1 MFILNVVLN
10 LILNFVQLIALCLI
24 AYEQSSLMLSKP
36 FGHNSFALLPKLN
49 PPVSIAARMLQLFRR
64 FARMWLRYT
73 TITLLIL
80 WTAIVLPIWRGQA
93 AGVSWVQL
101 IVVGTIEEAKTVLDQ
116 LQKGDDFAALARAR
130 SIDPTANGGGYFQV
144 DPDDLR
150 AELRDALRAVQPGQ
164 VTGIVKIQA
173 GYAILKIAKEGP
185 AASGAAED
193 RTRALAVTG
202 PPSVRLTPGVSGYT
216 EFYDALQAGIP
227 TGGDARRDWAM
238 DLKGVCA
245 ARERAPVN
253 AIAALRDRLAHD
265 AAKMEP
271 LRLAYTHY
279 TLAELLSA
287 QGDFE
292 NSIKEWEIVYR
303 DALASSNS
311 ELAQHMEAVLGV
323 GYLHRASSDY
333 AIHGPIDEGR
343 IFPGH
348 PGAMHLRPGDVEKAI
363 EYLTKALKREPA
375 NGELQWLLNV
385 AYMTQG
391 SYPSKV
397 PKDALIPPSVFAS
410 KENLGR
416 FPDVAPAAGLNIL
429 GMAGGVIIDDFDN
442 DGLLDVVTSEVD
454 DCAPLHY
461 FHNNG
466 DGTFSNR
473 TKESGLA
480 DQTGGLNII
489 QADYNNDGCVDILVL
504 RGGWEFGRRRSL
516 LRNNCDGTFTDVT
529 AESGLLAGPVLPS
542 QTAVW
547 LDIDN
552 DGNLDLFIGNENG
565 PGQLFRNQGDGTF
578 VETSHRAGVD
588 QVSYSKAVISADY
601 DNDGYPDLFVSNYNG
616 PDFLYHNNGNGT
628 FTEVSQK
635 AGLQTPWLSFAAWF
649 FDYDN
654 DGWPDLF
661 VTGYYFSIEEVAHS
675 YMGLPRKG
683 ETLKLFKNM
692 RDGTF
697 KDVTAETGL
706 DRVFMPMGA
715 NFGDIDND
723 GFLDLYLGMG
733 SPSYTTLMP
742 NVLMHNQEGKRFVDI
757 TTSSGTGA
765 LAKGH
770 GVAFADLNNDGD
782 EDLFIVMGG
791 PDIGDR
797 YTSRL
802 FENPGGHGNDWITLH
817 LVGMRSNRSAIGARI
832 TVTVENEGRKR
843 TISRT
848 VGSGGSFGASPFQQ
862 HIGLG
867 KAAHIEN
874 IEVWWPASKTKQN
887 FTDIKPNQFLEIK
900 EFAKAPTPLTRHS
913 FRLGGPA
920 RKTIVPGS

>member
-1 MFILNVVLN
+1 
-10 LILNFVQLIALCLI
+10 
-24 AYEQSSLMLSKP
+24 
-36 FGHNSFALLPKLN
+36 
-49 PPVSIAARMLQLFRR
+49 
-64 FARMWLRYT
+64 LRYA

-80 WTAIVLPIWRGQA
+80 WTAIVPIGRGQA
-93 AGVSWVQL
+93 AGVASVQL
-101 IVVGTIEEAKTVLDQ
+101 IVVGTIEEANTVLDR

-130 SIDPTANGGGYFQV
+130 SIDPTANDGGIFQV
-144 DPDDLR
+144 NPDDLR
-150 AELRDALRAVQPGQ
+150 PDLRDALRAVQPGQ
-164 VTGIVKIQA
+164 ITGIVKIPA
-173 GYAILKIAKEGP
+173 GYAILRLVKEAP
-185 AASGAAED
+185 AATSAEVD
-193 RTRALAVTG
+193 RTRALAVTA
-202 PPSVRLTPGVSGYT
+202 PPSVRLTPGISGYS
-216 EFYDALQAGIP
+216 EFYEALRSTIP
-227 TGGDARRDWAM
+227 TGEAGRNWAI

-245 ARERAPVN
+245 ARKLAPSN
-253 AIAALRDRLAHD
+253 AIATLRNRLAHD

-303 DALASSNS
+303 DALSSSNS
-311 ELAQHMEAVLGV
+311 ELAQHMEAVLGA

-333 AIHGPIDEGR
+333 STHGPIDEGR
-343 IFPGH
+343 IFPAH
-348 PGAMHLRPGDVEKAI
+348 PGAMHLKPGDVEKAI

-397 PKDALIPPSVFAS
+397 PKDYLIPPAVFAS

-416 FPDVAPAAGLNIL
+416 FLDVAPAAGLNIF
-429 GMAGGVIIDDFDN
+429 GMAGGAIIDDFDN

-466 DGTFSNR
+466 DGTFTNR
-473 TKESGLA
+473 TKEAGLA
-480 DQTGGLNII
+480 NQLGGLNII

-516 LRNNCDGTFTDVT
+516 LRNDCDGTFTDVT

-565 PGQLFRNQGDGTF
+565 PGQLFRNKGDGTF
-578 VETSHRAGVD
+578 VEISHQAGVD
-588 QVSYSKAVISADY
+588 QVSYSKAVVSADY

-616 PDFLYHNNGNGT
+616 PDFLYHNNGDGT

-723 GFLDLYLGMG
+723 GFLDIYLGMG
-733 SPSYTTLMP
+733 NPSYTTLMP
-742 NVLMHNQEGKRFVDI
+742 NVLLHNQEGKRFVDI

-791 PDIGDR
+791 PDTGDR
-797 YTSRL
+797 YTARL

-817 LVGMRSNRSAIGARI
+817 MVGMKSNRSAIGARI
-832 TVTVENEGRKR
+832 TVTVENEGHKR

-867 KAAHIEN
+867 KSAHIDN

-900 EFAKAPTPLTRHS
+900 EFEKAPKTLTRHT
-913 FRLGGPA
+913 FRLGGAA
-920 RKTIVPGS
+920 RKTGS